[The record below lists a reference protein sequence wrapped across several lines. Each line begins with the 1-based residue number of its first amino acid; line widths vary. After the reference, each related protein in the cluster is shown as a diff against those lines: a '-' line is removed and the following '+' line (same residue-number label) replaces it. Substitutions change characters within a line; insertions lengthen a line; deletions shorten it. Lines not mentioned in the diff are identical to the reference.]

1 MLKRIVIIVGL
12 LIVGFA
18 SFILLYKPLEND
30 PAVARK
36 PSFTKEEKRTH
47 ALLDSI
53 TEQINAKYEGLK
65 YSVGTTSKKTVDIQ
79 LVEDEAYFNSIK
91 EDIESIVKNVIKSS
105 VFKDYTVIVMRLD
118 LSFMKEEHKQI
129 NDELLRVTKT
139 LNESLKAD
147 YGVFKNITTSSE
159 KSITIY
165 TSIKGTGKE
174 SQKLALEIEESIHD
188 ILQSEELK
196 SIPQMDSYK
205 IEILNSKGKVVN

>member
-1 MLKRIVIIVGL
+1 
-12 LIVGFA
+12 
-18 SFILLYKPLEND
+18 
-30 PAVARK
+30 
-36 PSFTKEEKRTH
+36 
-47 ALLDSI
+47 
-53 TEQINAKYEGLK
+53 
-65 YSVGTTSKKTVDIQ
+65 VDIQ

-91 EDIESIVKNVIKSS
+91 EDIESIVKSEIKSS

-118 LSFMKEEHKQI
+118 LSFMTEEHKKMD
-129 NDELLRVTKT
+129 DELLRITKT

-205 IEILNSKGKVVN
+205 IKILNSKGKVVN

>member
-12 LIVGFA
+12 LIVGFS
-18 SFILLYKPLEND
+18 SFIVLYKPLEND

-65 YSVGTTSKKTVDIQ
+65 YSVGTSSKKTVDIQ

-91 EDIESIVKNVIKSS
+91 EDIESIVKSEIKSS

-118 LSFMKEEHKQI
+118 LSFMTEEHKKMD
-129 NDELLRVTKT
+129 DELLRITKT

-174 SQKLALEIEESIHD
+174 SQKLALEMEESIHD

-205 IEILNSKGKVVN
+205 IKILNSKGKVVN

>member
-1 MLKRIVIIVGL
+1 MLKRIVLIVGL
-12 LIVGFA
+12 LIVGIVL
-18 SFILLYKPLEND
+18 SILLNKPLEND
-30 PAVARK
+30 TAVARK
-36 PSFTKEEKRTH
+36 PLLTKEEKRTH

-65 YSVGTTSKKTVDIQ
+65 YSVGTSSKKTVDIQ

-91 EDIESIVKNVIKSS
+91 EDIESIVKSEMKSS

-118 LSFMKEEHKQI
+118 LSFMTEEHKKMD
-129 NDELLRVTKT
+129 DELLRITKT
-139 LNESLKAD
+139 VNESLKAD

-174 SQKLALEIEESIHD
+174 SQRLALEMEESIQD

-205 IEILNSKGKVVN
+205 IKILNNKGKVVN